1 MSSGSQR
8 DPMNGVIRQGT
19 KMVGAIHVPDAS
31 EAFVR
36 EFNHCY
42 GQLRMSIVPNEQPTL
57 APPANPNSFQ
67 LPNWFRHVWKDHAL
81 QGAQPEPI
89 AAAVANPNA
98 IPPAPPPNQAP
109 RRRRPTS

>member
-8 DPMNGVIRQGT
+8 DPMTGVIRQGT
-19 KMVGAIHVPDAS
+19 KVVGAILVPDAS
-31 EAFVR
+31 DAFVR

-42 GQLRMSIVPNEQPTL
+42 GQLRMSIVPNEQPT
-57 APPANPNSFQ
+57 PANPTNPNSFQ
-67 LPNWFRHVWKDHAL
+67 LPNWFRHVW
-81 QGAQPEPI
+81 QGPAQQGVQPEPM

-98 IPPAPPPNQAP
+98 IPPAPPPNQVP